1 MTIDENSKASVVGA
15 SVENVQFQPAVSVV
29 VRKINIIATYDSAL
43 LDIEDNVPV
52 RIFSANEAGSR
63 FGFGSMIHRLA
74 EQAFAGSRGNVD
86 VWVTPQ
92 PEETGTQAEGSIDF
106 AGTSGV
112 KAATLHLY
120 VASLYAPVNLID
132 SETPENIVI
141 KIAAAVDAVTGDKK
155 LPADATSATTI
166 ATFTAKSNGEWGN
179 GITLAFNLRPGETL
193 PAGVAAAITDMSG
206 GTGTPDVQDALDGM
220 GVGDNQ
226 NEEFFTDL
234 VCGYG
239 VDTTTQDKISVYNG
253 VGNQKT
259 GNWKEEISRPFRALV
274 GDTAPGTAGLSALI
288 AAAELRREQ
297 DRTGDTI
304 GIPGNFHHP
313 MELAAVS
320 IGVMARINNLRAQQ
334 NYLDQILPGILP
346 GPSKDRWTDNNEGGR
361 DLAIRSGV
369 STTQVKNNTVTLQ
382 DVITYYRP
390 EAVDPNSNGYRSMR
404 NISILQNQLANI
416 RAEWESENWKGI
428 SIVEDSAIVR
438 DLVDQEKVKD
448 NEDVKDTLLIINELF
463 AGKSWI
469 FSKAFFVERLKA
481 DSGLVSLRTDGRG
494 WDIKYQTVLSGE
506 GGIFNVKI
514 QFDVSLAVFIN

>member
-1 MTIDENSKASVVGA
+1 MITANSKGSVVGA

-29 VRKINIIATYDSAL
+29 VRKINIIATFDPAL
-43 LDIEDNVPV
+43 LDVIENVPF

-63 FGFGSMIHRLA
+63 AGFGFMAHRLA
-74 EQAFAGSRGNVD
+74 EQAVAGTRGNVD
-86 VWVTPQ
+86 LWLTLQ
-92 PEETGTQAEGSIDF
+92 PEETGTQADGSIDF
-106 AGTSGV
+106 VGTTGV
-112 KAATLHLY
+112 KAGTLHLY

-132 SETPENIVI
+132 GETPENIVI

-155 LPADATSATTI
+155 LPADASSATTI
-166 ATFTAKSNGEWGN
+166 ATFTAKSNGPWGN
-179 GITLAFNLRPGETL
+179 DITLAFNLRPGEVL
-193 PAGVAAAITDMSG
+193 PVGVAAAITDMSG

-234 VCGYG
+234 ICGYG
-239 VDTTTQDKISVYNG
+239 VDVTTQDKISVYNG
-253 VGNQKT
+253 VGNQKN

-288 AAAELRREQ
+288 AAAELRREL

-320 IGVMARINNLRAQQ
+320 IGVMARINNLRAEQ
-334 NYLDQILPGILP
+334 NYVNQILPGILP
-346 GPSKDRWTDNNEGGR
+346 GPSKDRWTDNYQNGR
-361 DLAIRSGV
+361 DLAIRNGV

-404 NISILQNQLANI
+404 NISILQNELSNI
-416 RAEWESENWKGI
+416 RAVFEGEEWQNI
-428 SIVEDSAIVR
+428 SIVEDSSIVT
-438 DLVDQEKVKD
+438 DLVSQEKIKD
-448 NEDVKDTLLIINELF
+448 TEDVKDTLLIINELF
-463 AGKSWI
+463 ASKGWV
-469 FSKAFFVERLKA
+469 FSKAFFVDKLKA
-481 DSGLVSLRTDGRG
+481 GGLVNLRTDGRG
-494 WDIKYQTVLSGE
+494 WDINYQTILSGE
-506 GGIFNVKI
+506 GGIFNLNI